1 MEVLQNILILML
13 LLAGVVLIVVLTK
26 VLLRVGRTIEEM
38 KKELMLLNSE
48 IRPLV
53 HRLERVAEQGEAA
66 VAILNE
72 SRDGI
77 RTAVAN
83 VRWMSERTRALYE
96 MVHTQIEPPLRA
108 FATTLAGLRR
118 GVDTFSTTW
127 KKR

>member
-1 MEVLQNILILML
+1 MDVLQNILVLLL
-13 LLAGVVLIVVLTK
+13 LLAGVMLIIVLTK

-38 KKELMLLNSE
+38 KKEFLLLNSE
-48 IRPLV
+48 ILPLV

-66 VAILNE
+66 IAILNE
-72 SRDGI
+72 SRESV

-96 MVHTQIEPPLRA
+96 MVHTQIEPPLRGLA
-108 FATTLAGLRR
+108 STLAGLRR
-118 GVDTFSTTW
+118 GVDTFSATW